1 MFVFTINEAS
11 GYRFTTN
18 NLTRLEKYLLNTSPR
33 EFDFSIELK
42 SACQFIDRL
51 KVTKAITAFGTSY
64 ESTRNTLSMHIN
76 FVSYHNS
83 LEDKLVEIPNPLHDS
98 IVGSN
103 YEFAVELL
111 IKEIIICCMLNA
123 SDTLFECYDN
133 GISSMTIRENH
144 HRWSFTIKA
153 IDDSGESTIID
164 SENIRNPIM
173 YDREVFNAY
182 VIFNLLLGTP
192 VVIGQNSFVYAKQQE
207 R

>member
-18 NLTRLEKYLLNTSPR
+18 NLVRLEKYLLNTSPR

-42 SACQFIDRL
+42 STCQFIDRL

-64 ESTRNTLSMHIN
+64 ESARNTLNMHIN

-103 YEFAVELL
+103 YEFAVELFV
-111 IKEIIICCMLNA
+111 KEIIVCCMLNA

-144 HRWSFTIKA
+144 HRWNFTIKA
-153 IDDSGESTIID
+153 ADDSGESTIID